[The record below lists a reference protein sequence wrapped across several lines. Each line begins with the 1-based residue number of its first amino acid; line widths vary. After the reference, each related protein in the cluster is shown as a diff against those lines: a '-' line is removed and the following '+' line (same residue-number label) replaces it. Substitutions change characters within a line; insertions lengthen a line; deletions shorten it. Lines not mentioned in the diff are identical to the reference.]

1 VCDEEPLRK
10 NVLTAWE
17 KIDGNSGNIWL
28 FDEEPVGGK
37 KQRQEGNPLPH
48 WTELIDEER
57 GPAFQWDRLTTRE
70 QCQTPCQLFYTSGR
84 TGLRKAALISHRNL
98 VAAFTA
104 VGYRVQQDV
113 GKLVRQR
120 GAAIVT
126 NSTRKLLHT
135 ISIACGFGTSLPLSF
150 IKTRQHSSVELYFM
164 SKTWIDMIPYL
175 SRIQALGITDISVAP
190 FTLSRL
196 FAGAKDSSLVP
207 AGGYNFS
214 CLQSITVTG
223 APCAQTSLN
232 LARNFLLD
240 HKAPATV
247 RVEQAFAI
255 TEAGSIV
262 TNWHLSDPADLR
274 EGC

>member
-1 VCDEEPLRK
+1 
-10 NVLTAWE
+10 VLTAWE

-57 GPAFQWDRLTTRE
+57 GP
-70 QCQTPCQLFYTSGR
+70 PCQLFYTSGR